1 MRKFIL
7 FYLGSHPDHRGRY
20 LSEIL
25 EQDDTWLEV
34 THDYIQWLFPTKEF
48 SRVTPNSPIITKEIE
63 AAFLNDELLRDHL
76 KASFIRL
83 LSFNGLKYLNSQI
96 IKSSNWNDRKENW
109 FTQDTHNNLRITRI
123 LKSLI
128 CLGLETDAQLF
139 YNFLKSLQQSE
150 KDFGITSLTL
160 KYWKEALG

>member
-1 MRKFIL
+1 VRKLTL
-7 FYLGSHPDHRGRY
+7 FYIGSHPDHQGRY

-48 SRVTPNSPIITKEIE
+48 SRVTPNAPIITKEIE
-63 AAFLNDELLRDHL
+63 AAFLNDELLRNHL
-76 KASFIRL
+76 KASFTRL
-83 LSFNGLKYLNSQI
+83 LSFYGLEY
-96 IKSSNWNDRKENW
+96 SSGEITKATNWNDRKENW

-139 YNFLKSLQQSE
+139 YNFLISLQQSE
-150 KDFGITSLTL
+150 KDFGLTSLTL